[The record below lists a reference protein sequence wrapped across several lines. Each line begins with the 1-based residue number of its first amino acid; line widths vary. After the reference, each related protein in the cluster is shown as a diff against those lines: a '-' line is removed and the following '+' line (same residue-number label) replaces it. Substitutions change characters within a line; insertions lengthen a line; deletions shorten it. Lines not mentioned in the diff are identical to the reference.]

1 MKHYFSLFLK
11 GAGMGAA
18 NVIPGV
24 SGGTIALITGIFEE
38 LITSIRSFD
47 ARAVGLIFR
56 GKFREFSRY
65 VHLDFLLA
73 VFLGIGASIISLAR
87 LLGFLFE
94 AYPVQVWAYFFG
106 LILASVYYV
115 SATIHRWRLPV
126 IMFFIS
132 GATMALLIS
141 FLSPATENQNF
152 IYLFISG
159 MVAMCSMIL
168 PGLSGSYVL
177 VLLGEYELVM
187 IHAVNEF
194 RLDILIPVVAGAA
207 VALLLFSRLLSWIYK
222 KFRDQTIA
230 LLSGFILGSL
240 VTIWP
245 WKEAVYKT
253 DELGNPVFHGNGE
266 PVIQGWTWMIPDEFS
281 AGLVITLLIMLA
293 GIISMVGI
301 EYLAR
306 DKNPPA

>member
-38 LITSIRSFD
+38 LLTSIKSFD
-47 ARAVGLIFR
+47 THAVRLIFR
-56 GKFREFSRY
+56 GKFSEFSRY

-73 VFLGIGASIISLAR
+73 VFLGIGISIISLAR

-94 AYPVQVWAYFFG
+94 TYPVQVWAYFFG

-115 SATIHRWRLPV
+115 SATINRWNLPV
-126 IMFFIS
+126 ILFFLS
-132 GATMALLIS
+132 GTIMALLIS
-141 FLSPATENQNF
+141 FLSPATENQSF

-177 VLLGEYELVM
+177 VLMGEYELVM

-194 RLDILIPVVAGAA
+194 RLDILIPVIVGAV

-222 KFRDQTIA
+222 KFRNQTIA
-230 LLSGFILGSL
+230 LLSGFIMGSL
-240 VTIWP
+240 ATIWP
-245 WKEAVYKT
+245 WKEAIYKT
-253 DELGNPVFHGNGE
+253 DVLGNPVFHGNGE
-266 PVIQGWTWMIPDEFS
+266 PIIQGWRWMVPVEFN
-281 AGLVITLLIMLA
+281 AALVITLLVMLA
-293 GIISMVGI
+293 GVISMVGI

-306 DKNPPA
+306 NKNKPA